1 MNVFLKQVLFL
12 SDMDI
17 FSRFADFVTVSVHQL
32 IEGGQVT
39 PRQAVNT
46 EKLVVELPREESHG
60 DLACNAAMVLA
71 KQVSKAPRDLA
82 GLLAGKLAAHEDI
95 AAIDIAG
102 PGFLNITLKPGVWP
116 AELNAI
122 LSAGSVYG
130 QSDIGNGQAVNVEF
144 VSANPTGPLHAA
156 HARGA
161 IFGDALANLLAFCGF
176 QVTREYYIN
185 DAGSQV
191 DTLARSA
198 FLRYREALGEE
209 RITIP
214 EGLYPGEYL
223 KDVGEALKAR
233 YQDSLRDQPEVVTLP
248 IVRSFAIDAMM
259 DGIKADLRDLGI
271 EMDVFSSERHL
282 VEQGRVDEAIGS
294 LRDRGLVYWGVL
306 AAPKGQ
312 LPDDWEEREQLL
324 FRATEFG
331 DDTDRPLQKSDGS
344 WTYFASD
351 VAYHADKLN
360 RTGGA
365 LINIWG
371 ADHGGYVK
379 RMTAATQALSEQKD
393 MLDVKLCQLVTLLD
407 KGKPVKMSKRAGT
420 FVTLRDVME
429 TVGAD
434 VMRFIMLTR
443 RNDQTLEFDYAKVT
457 EKSRENPVFY
467 VQYAHARASSVLRQ
481 EDIRGL
487 TEQGQPDLTLLSD
500 MHEVR
505 LIKQLASWPS
515 VVRAAALT
523 HEPHRVAFYL
533 IDLAALFHGLWNAGR
548 DNSALRF
555 ILESDAGLTRARL
568 NLVAATAQVIK
579 TGLHLLSVRSPEEM

>member
-1 MNVFLKQVLFL
+1 MNAFLKQVLFL

-17 FSRFADFVTVSVHQL
+17 FSRFAAFVTASVHEL
-32 IEGGQVT
+32 IEDGSLT

-60 DLACNAAMVLA
+60 DLACNAAMILA
-71 KQVSKAPRDLA
+71 KQVGMAPRDLA
-82 GLLAGKLAAHEDI
+82 GLLADKLAAHQDI
-95 AAIDIAG
+95 AAVDIAG
-102 PGFLNITLKPGVWP
+102 PGFLNITLKPGVWS
-116 AELNAI
+116 AEVSAI
-122 LSAGSVYG
+122 LAAGLAYG
-130 QSDIGNGQAVNVEF
+130 QSDIGSGRAVNVEF

-161 IFGDALANLLAFCGF
+161 IFGDALANLLDFCGF
-176 QVTREYYIN
+176 NVTREYYIN
-185 DAGSQV
+185 DAGAQV

-198 FLRYREALGEE
+198 FLRYREALGEDA
-209 RITIP
+209 ITIP

-223 KDVGEALKAR
+223 KDVGDALKAR
-233 YQDSLRDQPEVVTLP
+233 YQDSLRDQPELVTLP
-248 IVRSFAIDAMM
+248 IVRSFAIEAMM

-282 VEQGRVDEAIGS
+282 VEQGRVDEAMTI
-294 LRDRGLVYWGVL
+294 LRDRGLVYRGVL
-306 AAPKGQ
+306 APPKGQ

-324 FRATEFG
+324 FRSTEFG
-331 DDTDRPLQKSDGS
+331 DDIDRPLQKSDGS

-365 LINIWG
+365 LINVWG

-379 RMTAATQALSEQKD
+379 RMTAATQALSEQND
-393 MLDVKLCQLVTLLD
+393 LLDVKLCQLVTLLD

-420 FVTLRDVME
+420 FVTLRDVMD

-467 VQYAHARASSVLRQ
+467 VQYAHARACSVLRQ
-481 EDIRGL
+481 TDIPAFS
-487 TEQGQPDLTLLSD
+487 EQGEAVLSRLSD
-500 MHEVR
+500 VHEVR

-515 VVRAAALT
+515 VVRAAALS
-523 HEPHRVAFYL
+523 HEPHRLAFYL

-548 DNSALRF
+548 DNPSLRF
-555 ILESDAGLTRARL
+555 ILESDAELTQARL
-568 NLVAATAQVIK
+568 SLVAASAHVIK
-579 TGLHLLSVRSPEEM
+579 AGLSLLSVDAPEEM

>member
-1 MNVFLKQVLFL
+1 
-12 SDMDI
+12 MDI
-17 FSRFADFVTVSVHQL
+17 FSRFAAFVTASVHEL
-32 IEGGQVT
+32 IEDGSLT

-60 DLACNAAMVLA
+60 DLACNAAMILA
-71 KQVSKAPRDLA
+71 KQVGMAPRDLA
-82 GLLAGKLAAHEDI
+82 GLLADKLAAHQDI
-95 AAIDIAG
+95 AAVDIAG
-102 PGFLNITLKPGVWP
+102 PGFLNITLKPGVWS
-116 AELNAI
+116 AEVSAI
-122 LSAGSVYG
+122 LAAGLAYG
-130 QSDIGNGQAVNVEF
+130 QSDIGSGRAVNVEF

-161 IFGDALANLLAFCGF
+161 IFGDALANLLDFCGF
-176 QVTREYYIN
+176 NVTREYYIN
-185 DAGSQV
+185 DAGAQV

-198 FLRYREALGEE
+198 FLRYREALGEDA
-209 RITIP
+209 ITIP

-223 KDVGEALKAR
+223 KDVGDALKAR
-233 YQDSLRDQPEVVTLP
+233 YQDSLRDQPELVTLP
-248 IVRSFAIDAMM
+248 IVRSFAIEAMM

-282 VEQGRVDEAIGS
+282 VEQGRVDEAMTI
-294 LRDRGLVYWGVL
+294 LRDRGLVYRGVL
-306 AAPKGQ
+306 APPKGQ

-324 FRATEFG
+324 FRSTEFG
-331 DDTDRPLQKSDGS
+331 DDIDRPLQKSDGS

-365 LINIWG
+365 LINVWG

-379 RMTAATQALSEQKD
+379 RMTAATQALSEQND
-393 MLDVKLCQLVTLLD
+393 LLDVKLCQLVTLLD

-420 FVTLRDVME
+420 FVTLRDVMD

-467 VQYAHARASSVLRQ
+467 VQYAHARACSVLRQ
-481 EDIRGL
+481 TDIPAL
-487 TEQGQPDLTLLSD
+487 SEQGEAVLSRLSD
-500 MHEVR
+500 VHEVR

-515 VVRAAALT
+515 VVRAAALS
-523 HEPHRVAFYL
+523 HEPHRLAFYL

-548 DNSALRF
+548 DNPSLRF
-555 ILESDAGLTRARL
+555 ILESDAELTQARL
-568 NLVAATAQVIK
+568 SLVAASAHVIK
-579 TGLHLLSVRSPEEM
+579 AGLSLLSVDAPEEM

>member
-1 MNVFLKQVLFL
+1 
-12 SDMDI
+12 MDI
-17 FSRFADFVTVSVHQL
+17 FSRFAAFVTASVHEL
-32 IEGGQVT
+32 IEDGSLT

-60 DLACNAAMVLA
+60 DLACNAAMILA
-71 KQVSKAPRDLA
+71 KQVGMAPRDLA
-82 GLLAGKLAAHEDI
+82 GLLADKLAAHQDI
-95 AAIDIAG
+95 AAVDIAG
-102 PGFLNITLKPGVWP
+102 PGFLNITLKPGVWS
-116 AELNAI
+116 AEVSAI
-122 LSAGSVYG
+122 LAAGLAYG
-130 QSDIGNGQAVNVEF
+130 QSDIGSGRAVNVEF

-161 IFGDALANLLAFCGF
+161 IFGDALANLLDFCGF
-176 QVTREYYIN
+176 NVTREYYIN
-185 DAGSQV
+185 DAGAQV

-198 FLRYREALGEE
+198 FLRYREALGEDA
-209 RITIP
+209 ITIP

-223 KDVGEALKAR
+223 KDVGDALKAR
-233 YQDSLRDQPEVVTLP
+233 YQDSLRDQPELVTLP
-248 IVRSFAIDAMM
+248 IVRSFAIEAMM

-282 VEQGRVDEAIGS
+282 VEQGRVDEAMTI
-294 LRDRGLVYWGVL
+294 LRDRGLVYRGVL
-306 AAPKGQ
+306 APPKGQ

-324 FRATEFG
+324 FRSTEFG
-331 DDTDRPLQKSDGS
+331 DDIDRPLQKSDGS

-365 LINIWG
+365 LINVWG

-379 RMTAATQALSEQKD
+379 RMTAATQALSEQND

-420 FVTLRDVME
+420 FVTLRDVMD

-467 VQYAHARASSVLRQ
+467 VQYAHARACSVLRQ
-481 EDIRGL
+481 TDIPAL
-487 TEQGQPDLTLLSD
+487 SEQGEAVLSRLSD
-500 MHEVR
+500 VHEVR

-515 VVRAAALT
+515 VVRAAALS
-523 HEPHRVAFYL
+523 HEPHRLAFYL

-548 DNSALRF
+548 DNPSLRF
-555 ILESDAGLTRARL
+555 ILESDAELTQARL
-568 NLVAATAQVIK
+568 SLVAASAHVIK
-579 TGLHLLSVRSPEEM
+579 AGLSLLSVDAPEEM

>member
-1 MNVFLKQVLFL
+1 
-12 SDMDI
+12 MDI
-17 FSRFADFVTVSVHQL
+17 FSRFADFVAVSVHQL
-32 IEGGQVT
+32 IEDGQVT

-71 KQVSKAPRDLA
+71 KQVSMAPRDLA
-82 GLLAGKLAAHEDI
+82 ELLADKLAAHEDI

-116 AELNAI
+116 AELKAI

-130 QSDIGNGQAVNVEF
+130 QSGIGNGQAVNVEF

-209 RITIP
+209 RVTIP

-282 VEQGRVDEAIGS
+282 VEQGRVDEAMGS
-294 LRDRGLVYWGVL
+294 LRDRGLVYRGVL

-312 LPDDWEEREQLL
+312 LLDDWEEREQLL

-481 EDIRGL
+481 EDVRGL
-487 TEQGQPDLTLLSD
+487 TKQEQPDLALLAD

-523 HEPHRVAFYL
+523 HEPHRLAFYL

>member
-32 IEGGQVT
+32 IEDGQVT

-71 KQVSKAPRDLA
+71 KQVGMAPRDLA
-82 GLLAGKLAAHEDI
+82 GLLADKLAAHEDI
-95 AAIDIAG
+95 AAVDIAG

-116 AELNAI
+116 AELTAI

-130 QSDIGNGQAVNVEF
+130 QSDIGSGQAVNVEF

-185 DAGSQV
+185 DAGAQV

-209 RITIP
+209 GITIP

-282 VEQGRVDEAIGS
+282 VEQGRVDEAMGS
-294 LRDRGLVYWGVL
+294 LRDRGLVYRGVL
-306 AAPKGQ
+306 APPKGQ
-312 LPDDWEEREQLL
+312 LPDDWEEREQML

-365 LINIWG
+365 LINVWG

-379 RMTAATQALSEQKD
+379 RMTAATQALSEQND

-487 TEQGQPDLTLLSD
+487 TEQGQPDLALLSD

-548 DNSALRF
+548 DNPALRF
-555 ILESDAGLTRARL
+555 ILDSDAELTRARL
-568 NLVAATAQVIK
+568 SLVAASAHVIK
-579 TGLHLLSVRSPEEM
+579 AGLSLLSVDAPEEM

>member
-1 MNVFLKQVLFL
+1 M
-12 SDMDI
+12 
-17 FSRFADFVTVSVHQL
+17 
-32 IEGGQVT
+32 
-39 PRQAVNT
+39 
-46 EKLVVELPREESHG
+46 
-60 DLACNAAMVLA
+60 
-71 KQVSKAPRDLA
+71 
-82 GLLAGKLAAHEDI
+82 
-95 AAIDIAG
+95 
-102 PGFLNITLKPGVWP
+102 
-116 AELNAI
+116 
-122 LSAGSVYG
+122 
-130 QSDIGNGQAVNVEF
+130 EF

-185 DAGSQV
+185 DAGAQV

-209 RITIP
+209 GITIP

-282 VEQGRVDEAIGS
+282 VEQGRVDEAMGS
-294 LRDRGLVYWGVL
+294 LRDRGLVYRGVL
-306 AAPKGQ
+306 APPKGQ

-365 LINIWG
+365 LINVWG

-379 RMTAATQALSEQKD
+379 RMTAATQALSEQND

-487 TEQGQPDLTLLSD
+487 TEQGQPDLALLSD

-548 DNSALRF
+548 DNPALRF
-555 ILESDAGLTRARL
+555 ILDSDAELTRARL
-568 NLVAATAQVIK
+568 SLVAASAHVIK
-579 TGLHLLSVRSPEEM
+579 AGLSLLSVDAPEEM